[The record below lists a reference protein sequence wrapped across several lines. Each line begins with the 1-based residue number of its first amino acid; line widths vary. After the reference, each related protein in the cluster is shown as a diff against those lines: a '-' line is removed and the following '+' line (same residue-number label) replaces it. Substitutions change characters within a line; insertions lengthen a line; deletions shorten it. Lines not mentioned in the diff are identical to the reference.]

1 MRRRRINMNK
11 KAFNKL
17 GLYFRR
23 KFLSLMKS
31 IRVKKKYS
39 HYVNNEFD

>member
-17 GLYFRR
+17 GIYFKR
-23 KFLSLMKS
+23 KYLKLTKS
-31 IRVKKKYS
+31 IRRQKRLNYI
-39 HYVNNEFD
+39 NNEFD

>member
-17 GLYFRR
+17 GIYFRR
-23 KFLSLMKS
+23 KFLKLTKS
-31 IRVKKKYS
+31 IRRLKDLKYI
-39 HYVNNEFD
+39 NNEFD